1 MEHNFKKKYGQNF
14 ITDVNLL
21 KAIVDD
27 SGISENDFVIEIGAG
42 AGTLTREICKRA
54 KRVVSFEIDRDLEK
68 FLLPLENEFDNLSVR
83 FEDFMNADVGEV
95 TNGNE
100 FSVVANLPYYITTAI
115 IQKFFDIRPK
125 TMTIMV
131 QKEVAERL
139 SAKSGTS
146 DYGAMSVICQAIA
159 NIKITRVVPRT
170 CFIPSPEVDSAVLKL
185 EFNNNKIDKMF
196 IEFIRGCFMAKRKT
210 LSNNLSMYTGLSK
223 KQIGFILE
231 EAGLNPNAR
240 AEELSVYDFKNLYHK
255 IMQK

>member
-21 KAIVDD
+21 RAIVDD
-27 SGISENDFVIEIGAG
+27 SGIGEDDFVIEIGAG

-54 KRVVSFEIDRDLEK
+54 KRVLSFEIDSDLEK
-68 FLLPLENEFDNLSVR
+68 FLRPLENEFDNLTVK
-83 FEDFMNADVGEV
+83 FEDFMRADVGEIV
-95 TNGNE
+95 GKNQ

-115 IQKFFDIRPK
+115 IQKFFEVRPK

-159 NIKITRVVPRT
+159 KVKITRVVPRT

-185 EFNNNKIDKMF
+185 EFNDSKIDKMF

-210 LSNNLSMYTGLSK
+210 LSNNLSMYTCLSK
-223 KQIGFILE
+223 TQIGFILE
-231 EAGLNPNAR
+231 ETGLNPNAR
-240 AEELSVYDFKNLYHK
+240 AEELSVYDFKNLYNK